1 MSLLNVAFLFPSVP
15 GMEGASSIRSR
26 MTVEAVRGRVQVHEL
41 AMVGAPTWVETSS
54 VEPDPAG
61 EGVLR
66 SKGPGL
72 WHFTRKALGLLETI
86 KPQVIHA
93 ITNQAAAPALLY
105 KRRYPEARLIFEIHA
120 LAYLELRNDL
130 LRRRL
135 TGGLLDYCG
144 ARRADY
150 IVSMSSTQRD
160 LLCRWFRVPPEKV
173 HVSWGPVD
181 MELFRYQDPSPSPPF
196 LVGYSGN
203 DDFWQGVETIFE
215 AARLL
220 EDEEDLQFLIM
231 GFPQER
237 YVEQG
242 LTNVTFLGTLP
253 REEIPTQL
261 SRCHLLLSTRIGGR
275 ITDSQYPFKLSAYLA
290 IGRPVVGTR
299 VSDQPL
305 VLDKANCGV
314 VVPPGDARALAQ
326 AILQVKRMDEG
337 LRRDMGR
344 NARRFAESHLT
355 IDKLADDLV
364 AIYESALA

>member
-15 GMEGASSIRSR
+15 GMERASSIRSR
-26 MTVEAVRGRVQVHEL
+26 MTVEALRQRVQVHEL
-41 AMVGAPTWVETSS
+41 VMVGAPRWVESPS
-54 VEPDPAG
+54 VDQGPIEEKA
-61 EGVLR
+61 
-66 SKGPGL
+66 SKRTRLGL

-86 KPQVIHA
+86 KPQVIHS
-93 ITNQAAAPALLY
+93 ITTQAVAPALIY
-105 KRRYPEARLIFEIHA
+105 KRRHPDVRLVFEMHA

-135 TGGLLDYCG
+135 TSGFLDYWG

-150 IVSMSSTQRD
+150 IVAMSYTQRD

-203 DDFWQGVETIFE
+203 DEFWQGVETIFE

-275 ITDSQYPFKLSAYLA
+275 ITDAQYPFKLSAYLA

-314 VVPPGDARALAQ
+314 VVPPGDAGALAQ

-337 LRRDMGR
+337 LRRDLGL

-355 IDKLADDLV
+355 LDKLADDLV